1 MAYNPLFPTGY
12 QPIYPQTQTQT
23 QAQPQNTGRIY
34 VQGEASA
41 KSYLVA
47 PNSTVTLWDL
57 ESPTIYVKSAD
68 ASGLP
73 SMRVF
78 DYTERTET
86 SVQKET
92 VNYIT
97 KEEFD
102 ALKTEIDA
110 IKSTL
115 KKGEKK

>member
-12 QPIYPQTQTQT
+12 QPMQAYPQT
-23 QAQPQNTGRIY
+23 QAQPQAQNTGRIY

-68 ASGLP
+68 ASGMP

-78 DYTERTET
+78 DYTERTEKP
-86 SVQKET
+86 VEKET

-97 KEEFD
+97 KQEFD

-110 IKSTL
+110 IKSEL
-115 KKGEKK
+115 SKGAKK

>member
-12 QPIYPQTQTQT
+12 QPIYPQTQTQ
-23 QAQPQNTGRIY
+23 AQPQAQNTGRIY

-68 ASGLP
+68 ASGMP

-86 SVQKET
+86 PVQKET
-92 VNYIT
+92 VNYVT
-97 KEEFD
+97 KDEFD
-102 ALKTEIDA
+102 E
-110 IKSTL
+110 L
-115 KKGEKK
+115 KKAFDKLVKSKGADK